1 MPGEPRALTS
11 EVLTEEAKDQV
22 IDDKSR
28 NADKDPEV
36 SEAAVHESEAGA
48 ELPVYR
54 GGDLRGLCENSVGK
68 PDAGNRHVRFDER
81 GRETGRIGTAPFLD
95 STFRASAAPLNRE
108 RRPSGCRSSRGCRR
122 CYNFP
127 LDILPK
133 RPYAQLECL
142 PKAKRRRSTCC
153 KARSTC

>member
-95 STFRASAAPLNRE
+95 STFPQAQETKVLLSAMTIYFR
-108 RRPSGCRSSRGCRR
+108 
-122 CYNFP
+122 
-127 LDILPK
+127 K
-133 RPYAQLECL
+133 RPMAHYQQVLVPAASEGSEC
-142 PKAKRRRSTCC
+142 PNTV
-153 KARSTC
+153 

>member
-95 STFRASAAPLNRE
+95 STPIPDTYPFLHDALFSTLGRLAIG
-108 RRPSGCRSSRGCRR
+108 RPAT
-122 CYNFP
+122 
-127 LDILPK
+127 LVLPN
-133 RPYAQLECL
+133 
-142 PKAKRRRSTCC
+142 T
-153 KARSTC
+153 

>member
-95 STFRASAAPLNRE
+95 STPRPDSPQQSRGVFAAEAFTL
-108 RRPSGCRSSRGCRR
+108 RSS
-122 CYNFP
+122 
-127 LDILPK
+127 
-133 RPYAQLECL
+133 
-142 PKAKRRRSTCC
+142 
-153 KARSTC
+153 

>member
-95 STFRASAAPLNRE
+95 STLLQAQETKPFIAMTLYFAAQGFGVASAPDLRHFP
-108 RRPSGCRSSRGCRR
+108 RPEIPGTKSAAV
-122 CYNFP
+122 YFNVP
-127 LDILPK
+127 
-133 RPYAQLECL
+133 E
-142 PKAKRRRSTCC
+142 
-153 KARSTC
+153 

>member
-95 STFRASAAPLNRE
+95 STLPQAQQTKIHLSAVTIYFRKKPILLQAQETKTHLSAMTGRAAPRIELNLM
-108 RRPSGCRSSRGCRR
+108 R
-122 CYNFP
+122 CIAA
-127 LDILPK
+127 L
-133 RPYAQLECL
+133 
-142 PKAKRRRSTCC
+142 
-153 KARSTC
+153 

>member
-95 STFRASAAPLNRE
+95 ST
-108 RRPSGCRSSRGCRR
+108 
-122 CYNFP
+122 
-127 LDILPK
+127 LPQ
-133 RPYAQLECL
+133 AQETKTLAEHGL
-142 PKAKRRRSTCC
+142 RWGRRSVYVVCQRTCTTEFDATR
-153 KARSTC
+153 KPA